1 MKKCIAKLV
10 VTLSIGFMI
19 CSFCSEVNAKESNT
33 GAMLNDPFVQS
44 NSQKVINFESRLD
57 ESGGLGE
64 LDKNDKKMGDP
75 DGVFY
80 CIKVVSNKQN
90 TNYYCGPAAVRQSLS
105 FHKFQSGSNIELPS
119 QETLAAQ
126 IGTTVNG
133 STTTGIVNGLNL
145 YAYIY
150 GFSSNQY
157 VAGTIKNSSNPM
169 NTFTSRIITD
179 LKGKMKAPI
188 ILLQT
193 KYLPRYN
200 GKDCRHYNTVCGYSH
215 EYSTGAKS
223 MQTVDPHYS
232 QLYYGTW
239 WSPLGTFSGN
249 GLFKAVYEAD
259 KAGSNMAM
267 AY

>member
-57 ESGGLGE
+57 ESGLGD
-64 LDKNDKKMGDP
+64 LDKNDTKMGDP
-75 DGVFY
+75 
-80 CIKVVSNKQN
+80 
-90 TNYYCGPAAVRQSLS
+90 
-105 FHKFQSGSNIELPS
+105 
-119 QETLAAQ
+119 
-126 IGTTVNG
+126 
-133 STTTGIVNGLNL
+133 
-145 YAYIY
+145 
-150 GFSSNQY
+150 Y

-223 MQTVDPHYS
+223 IQTVDPHYS